1 MIASRG
7 GAGNCGGGGFVLFGS
22 SVDITVVIAA
32 HDEEKTLP
40 RCLASLAACEKP
52 GAVEI
57 IVVDNAS
64 TDGTAQV
71 AASLGARVVPCATPG
86 AVHAKTAGVA
96 TARGSIV
103 AVIDADSTC
112 PSDWLQKIARAFAD
126 DALLVGLSGPARY
139 RNPRRWVR
147 AVMWLWYG
155 WWKLWARVFG
165 NALYAVGTNV
175 AFRRDAYEKAG
186 GFDRNILV
194 GGDEVGFFNKL
205 RRVGRTRYT
214 DELWVETDARR
225 TERGFW
231 RFFFSTVLLHYVFN
245 YTFYRITGRS
255 LLKRYQP
262 GSTLSR

>member
-1 MIASRG
+1 MEP
-7 GAGNCGGGGFVLFGS
+7 LP
-22 SVDITVVIAA
+22 DISVVIAA
-32 HDEEKTLP
+32 HDEEQTLP

-52 GAVEI
+52 GVVEV

-64 TDGTAQV
+64 TDRTAEV
-71 AASLGARVVPCATPG
+71 AASLGARVVRCDTPG
-86 AVHAKTAGVA
+86 AVHAKAAGVA
-96 TARGSIV
+96 AARAPLV
-103 AVIDADSTC
+103 AVLDADSTC
-112 PSDWLQKIARAFAD
+112 PPDWLQKIARPFVLFPD
-126 DALLVGLSGPARY
+126 LVGLSGPARY
-139 RNPRRWVR
+139 KNPRPWVR
-147 AVMWLWYG
+147 VVMWLWYG

-165 NALYAVGTNV
+165 DALYAVGTNV
-175 AFRRDAYEKAG
+175 AFRREAYEKAG

-214 DELWVETDARR
+214 DDLWVETDPRR

-231 RFFFSTVLLHYVFN
+231 RFFWSTVMLHYVFN